1 MEQAPAASL
10 HALTH
15 VRTHTRIYA
24 RAFLYLVL
32 LFDHCTCRDVIE
44 QYQARVQVLGDLSL
58 LSPALRKLCA
68 ELMIKSQHQQ
78 R

>member
-1 MEQAPAASL
+1 MEQAPAAL
-10 HALTH
+10 LRALTH

-24 RAFLYLVL
+24 RAFIVL